1 MTGRRVTRIVL
12 VEAGSACSTAVPL
25 ARALR
30 DEGAEVVHA
39 GVLRTREEIVATAEQ
54 EDPDVLA
61 VSAGSAAD
69 QELADG
75 LAAALPE
82 LRVVAFATDTDVTRW
97 VEENATCATDP
108 SSEAL
113 R

>member
-1 MTGRRVTRIVL
+1 MTGRNVTRIVL
-12 VEAGSACSTAVPL
+12 VEAGSACATAVPL

-39 GVLRTREEIVATAEQ
+39 GVLGTLEEIVATAEQ
-54 EDPDVLA
+54 EDPDILG
-61 VSAGSAAD
+61 VSVVSAAD
-69 QELADG
+69 RELADG

-82 LRVVAFATDTDVTRW
+82 LRVAAFATDTDVTRW
-97 VEENATCATDP
+97 VEENAMCATDP